1 MRIVAKRHLLA
12 FCERHSAARQSVLA
26 WHEEAA
32 RSVWRSPQD
41 IKDRYASASVVGKN
55 RVVFNLKGNDYRL
68 IIAIAY
74 RLGVVYVTFIGTHR
88 EYDRVNAATV
98 ELE

>member
-1 MRIVAKRHLLA
+1 M
-12 FCERHSAARQSVLA
+12 LA
-26 WHEEAA
+26 WHEEAV
-32 RSVWRSPQD
+32 RSAWRSPQD